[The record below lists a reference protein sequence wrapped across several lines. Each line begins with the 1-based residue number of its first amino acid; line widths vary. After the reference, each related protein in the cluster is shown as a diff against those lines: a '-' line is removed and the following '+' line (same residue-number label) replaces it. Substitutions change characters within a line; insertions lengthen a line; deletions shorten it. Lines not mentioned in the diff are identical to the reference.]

1 MSERNPCQSCSAP
14 AALAICSRCTEELKA
29 NLTSLYRGPE
39 VNGRNTAGLI
49 DALTDVVLKQTR
61 MSEGNG
67 HRQKGD
73 ERPDPFEP
81 DTEKGKQTAQG
92 RAAILLISANN
103 TLSTIVRDLCE
114 SRGIDVM
121 RAFRVVPHGFV
132 GPLMPGWS
140 RAQRAW
146 EPSMVE
152 MVEWLVAAVHA
163 IACDESAGQWYADID
178 RLVRSIERAVDR
190 PVRYELLGMCAT
202 QLEGNKPCD
211 TALMAREDAIEVR
224 CPKCRTVR
232 RCDIVRRMG
241 QSEAR
246 KALITWPKLLETN
259 RGQPDGWRVSER
271 TLRDWKASG
280 VLRVRG
286 YLRPSGRHGIHK
298 RNDDD
303 VQLFA
308 WVDVEQ
314 LRSQGVPK
322 GHRKRAKAGK

>member
-14 AALAICSRCTEELKA
+14 ASLAICNRCIEELKA
-29 NLTSLYRGPE
+29 NLTCLYRDPK
-39 VNGRNTAGLI
+39 GRDGNTSGLL
-49 DALTDVVLKQTR
+49 DALSDVALKKTR
-61 MSEGNG
+61 MTDGGSG
-67 HRQKGD
+67 HLKKGD

-92 RAAILLISANN
+92 RAATLLITANN

-114 SRGIDVM
+114 SRGIVTPAGLLPTRM
-121 RAFRVVPHGFV
+121 A
-132 GPLMPGWS
+132 
-140 RAQRAW
+140 
-146 EPSMVE
+146 
-152 MVEWLVAAVHA
+152 EWLAAAVHA

-190 PVRYELLGMCAT
+190 PVRYELLGLCAT
-202 QLEGNKPCD
+202 QLEGNKACD

-224 CPKCRTVR
+224 CPNCRTVR

-246 KALITWPKLLETN
+246 KALIAWPKLLETN

-271 TLRDWKASG
+271 TLRDWKATG

-286 YLRPSGRHGIHK
+286 YLRPSGRHGIH
-298 RNDDD
+298 RRSDDD
-303 VQLFA
+303 VELFA

-314 LRSQGVPK
+314 LRSRGVPK